1 MSEPSFASEIQPAPE
16 ACPPPLAWEEVLQG
30 VEDQGER
37 FTHECE
43 GIEIEGLSIGEG
55 PAIWFFN
62 GFAGDRQLYSLLAW
76 LLRDRFRCVLS
87 DVTWPDDIAPKSL
100 PALVAQAYQA
110 AFDALGAVRPT
121 LFGTAFGAHVALKM
135 LVPEGLRDVRAAVL
149 HAGFVQ
155 RRPSRMERLLAW
167 GASRSAKRLI
177 EVPNWAQIQEAN
189 HRRWFPPIDPTR
201 WEFLLKNLG
210 ATPVKRWSLM
220 ARGSATSHLN
230 VDLLREVQTP
240 VLLLRTEGD
249 GPVVTAAMSEL
260 MVHFPNVR
268 EETLHTSGHFA
279 FLTHPHRV
287 AKIIAGFLG
296 SIADV
301 PVSAAP

>member
-1 MSEPSFASEIQPAPE
+1 MSEPSLASENPPAPE

-30 VEDQGER
+30 VEEQGEP

-43 GIEIEGLSIGEG
+43 GMEIEGISIGEG

-87 DVTWPDDIAPKSL
+87 NANWREDVHPRSVS
-100 PALVAQAYQA
+100 ALVAQAYSF
-110 AFDALGAVRPT
+110 AFDAIGTPRPT
-121 LFGTAFGAHVALKM
+121 LFGTAFGAHVALK
-135 LVPEGLRDVRAAVL
+135 LLAGGRRPPETFRAAIL
-149 HAGFVQ
+149 HEGFVQ
-155 RRPSRMERLLAW
+155 RRPSLTERVLAW
-167 GASRSAKRLI
+167 GAAKSAKRLI

-210 ATPVKRWSLM
+210 ATPVRQWSMM
-220 ARGSATSHLN
+220 ARGSATPHLN
-230 VDLLREVQTP
+230 SGFLHDIQTP

-249 GPVVTAAMSEL
+249 GPVATAAMNEL
-260 MVHFPNVR
+260 MVHLPNVR

-287 AKIIAGFLG
+287 GKLVAQFINE
-296 SIADV
+296 
-301 PVSAAP
+301 VSSTTSSA